1 MPSNKS
7 LCTRLK
13 NLDKRYRTWK
23 KCKFSMIDN
32 LQNID
37 EVGNKKITSKRKISL
52 ISFLAVV
59 K

>member
-1 MPSNKS
+1 
-7 LCTRLK
+7 
-13 NLDKRYRTWK
+13 
-23 KCKFSMIDN
+23 MINN